1 MDRYRGD
8 VLGEIAQ
15 RRLENRF
22 GVIADAPDRALA
34 GLFNLPG
41 NGTGIV
47 GYRALKRSADDALP
61 IDRELKEHDRVT
73 SILLCEGKDTQ
84 RHPFRWLIWI

>member
-1 MDRYRGD
+1 MDRNWGH

-22 GVIADAPDRALA
+22 GVIADAPGGALA
-34 GLFNLPG
+34 GLFYLPG

-47 GYRALKRSADDALP
+47 GYRALKRSADNALL
-61 IDRELKEHDRVT
+61 ID
-73 SILLCEGKDTQ
+73 
-84 RHPFRWLIWI
+84 

>member
-1 MDRYRGD
+1 MDRNRGN

-22 GVIADAPDRALA
+22 GVIANAPGCALA
-34 GLFNLPG
+34 GLFYLAG

-47 GYRALKRSADDALP
+47 AYGALKRSADNTLP
-61 IDRELKEHDRVT
+61 ID
-73 SILLCEGKDTQ
+73 
-84 RHPFRWLIWI
+84 

>member
-1 MDRYRGD
+1 MDRNRGD

-22 GVIADAPDRALA
+22 GVIANAPGRSLA
-34 GLFNLPG
+34 GLFYLPG

-47 GYRALKRSADDALP
+47 SYRALKRSADNAFP
-61 IDRELKEHDRVT
+61 ID
-73 SILLCEGKDTQ
+73 
-84 RHPFRWLIWI
+84 